1 MTEPRVAEVSDITEE
16 EARMLPSVT
25 NGNDVQYPALPPALD
40 DLEPITQ
47 APSNR
52 KGKGKANS
60 NNDTELDSKT
70 QARSNHGSE
79 LDSRTKAGSSRDD
92 EAAECPPGWTCEQV
106 EKTPP
111 YLLPLESDKLDSYEK
126 LLKDLVVMN
135 RPTTKKI
142 FAKIVMAGI
151 WDTSHELWSNKLAGQ
166 HLIHPDSVNR
176 LVATTRRCGVDI
188 NEDRQRRWNDL
199 ATKAYAGQSDG
210 RN

>member
-1 MTEPRVAEVSDITEE
+1 MW
-16 EARMLPSVT
+16 PSVPI
-25 NGNDVQYPALPPALD
+25 GNDVQYPALPSTLD

-47 APSNR
+47 APSDW

-60 NNDTELDSKT
+60 NNDTELDS
-70 QARSNHGSE
+70 G
-79 LDSRTKAGSSRDD
+79 TKAGSSRDD
-92 EAAECPPGWTCEQV
+92 EAVEWPPGWTCEQV

-111 YLLPLESDKLDSYEK
+111 YLLPLESDKLGSYEK
-126 LLKDLVVMN
+126 LLKDLAVMN
-135 RPTTKKI
+135 RPTTRKI
-142 FAKIVMAGI
+142 FAKIVMTGI

-176 LVATTRRCGVDI
+176 LVAATRSCGVDI

>member
-1 MTEPRVAEVSDITEE
+1 M
-16 EARMLPSVT
+16 PSIT
-25 NGNDVQYPALPPALD
+25 NGNEVHFPAVPSH

-47 APSNR
+47 APSNW
-52 KGKGKANS
+52 KGKGKARS
-60 NNDTELDSKT
+60 NNDTELDSGT
-70 QARSNHGSE
+70 QARSNHGPE
-79 LDSRTKAGSSRDD
+79 LDSRTKARSSRGPVPERHDESDSNDD
-92 EAAECPPGWTCEQV
+92 EAVEWPPGWTSEEV

-111 YLLPLESDKLDSYEK
+111 YFLPLESDKLGSFEK
-126 LLKDLVVMN
+126 LLNDLAKMN

-142 FAKIVMAGI
+142 FAKIVRARI

-166 HLIHPDSVNR
+166 HLIHPDSTNR
-176 LVATTRRCGVDI
+176 LVAATRQCGVDI